1 MAINSTFIT
10 QRKSLWLLQR
20 VEEPSQMAIM
30 GQEMWVQISACCLYK
45 SLWEEAMS
53 ITFLQ
58 GDSRARFLTQ
68 HGHPLPSL
76 RLPVCL
82 VKVFLTVSPV
92 WGCRV
97 STGKEPI
104 FFRSGRRSPEAIIRA
119 VATETSPP
127 ALTHHVVTFEENSPS
142 WTSALLTESSTLSF
156 VSHCLPPW

>member
-1 MAINSTFIT
+1 MAINRTFIT

-82 VKVFLTVSPV
+82 VKVFLTECPQGEDAE
-92 WGCRV
+92 WAQ
-97 STGKEPI
+97 
-104 FFRSGRRSPEAIIRA
+104 GRNPYFLDLAAEARRQLSEQLQLRPLHLPWH
-119 VATETSPP
+119 TMW
-127 ALTHHVVTFEENSPS
+127 SPS
-142 WTSALLTESSTLSF
+142 ERI
-156 VSHCLPPW
+156 LPVEPQLF